1 MDRDFSMAMDG
12 YISACVEEEMAI
24 NRYFLLP
31 DMENHHA
38 YMRSASARRDM
49 LKVLLERHADYIVHV
64 VEEFRGS
71 IGKEIDAITKRL
83 DDLERPTHQ
92 SAKDSNNDATS

>member
-1 MDRDFSMAMDG
+1 MDG

-38 YMRSASARRDM
+38 YMRSANARREM
-49 LKVLLERHADYIVHV
+49 LKVLLERHADYIVHI

-71 IGKEIDAITKRL
+71 IGKEIDDIIKRIEN
-83 DDLERPTHQ
+83 LERSTLQPEQ
-92 SAKDSNNDATS
+92 RIIDNDATSEK